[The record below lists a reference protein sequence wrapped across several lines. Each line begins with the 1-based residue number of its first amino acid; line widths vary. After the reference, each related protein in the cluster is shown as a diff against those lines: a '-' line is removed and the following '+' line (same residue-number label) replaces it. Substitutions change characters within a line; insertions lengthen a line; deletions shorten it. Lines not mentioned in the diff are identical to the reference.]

1 VTGKPAKTN
10 FGDQFKSS
18 MLLLARQVMGER
30 LDTAD
35 EIVGVEL
42 NVLGFQ
48 VRILG

>member
-1 VTGKPAKTN
+1 LSQSASRRRAQGK
-10 FGDQFKSS
+10 
-18 MLLLARQVMGER
+18 LLLARQAMSER
-30 LDTAD
+30 LDAAD